1 MALAETGLS
10 IAALAD
16 IAGNSIEACFAP
28 EADKAA
34 MHTELDQWKTEYSDL
49 LK

>member
-1 MALAETGLS
+1 MILCST
-10 IAALAD
+10 
-16 IAGNSIEACFAP
+16 ACWTASHEGAP

-34 MHTELDQWKTEYSDL
+34 MRTELDQWKTEYSDL